1 MSEVEKL
8 IRLKFN
14 QLSKLKKDASV
25 FEENLKETEE
35 VYNKI
40 EAYRLNQVELV
51 YTLPEVKQMV
61 LRSSKNSKWAVINV

>member
-1 MSEVEKL
+1 MSEMEKF
-8 IRLKFN
+8 IQKKFN
-14 QLSKLKKDASV
+14 RLSKLKKDASE
-25 FEENLKETEE
+25 FGKNFKETEE

-61 LRSSKNSKWAVINV
+61 LRSSKNSK